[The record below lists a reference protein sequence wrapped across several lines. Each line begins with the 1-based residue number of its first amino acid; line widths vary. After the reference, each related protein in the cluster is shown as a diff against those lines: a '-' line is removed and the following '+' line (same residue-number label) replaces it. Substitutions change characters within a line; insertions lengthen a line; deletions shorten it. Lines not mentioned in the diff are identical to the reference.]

1 MRFSL
6 AGAFTFG
13 AFAADVDIAVPA
25 VTPSDLR
32 RVKPV
37 LGTAYEMYCES
48 LKGRRK

>member
-13 AFAADVDIAVPA
+13 AFAADVDTAVPA
-25 VTPSDLR
+25 AAPSDLR

-37 LGTAYEMYCES
+37 LRTTYEMYCES
-48 LKGRRK
+48 LKGRRR